1 MGYFN
6 SSYYRWLYTGI
17 TRASE
22 NLFTIDE
29 PHFKAESNFVQSN
42 TNNSNNSQENIIL
55 NKELLEMEIPYDF
68 PVENPFL
75 KNIFLTIIDVLKES
89 NVQINTIKHTSY
101 LEHYTFSQGEEYA
114 TFKIHYNGQNKIS
127 SIEKP
132 INSNHISEYIYSK
145 IQQLINKVIIIPVEE
160 ESNSCEKVF
169 EFDQDFL
176 KTFYENI
183 KSKTDKV
190 NITINNI
197 EHNQYNEVYEF
208 KKNGFVAT
216 YKFWYN
222 GKNAFKKIEIVSN
235 KTTGLTDEINTL
247 L

>member
-1 MGYFN
+1 MRLRQPY
-6 SSYYRWLYTGI
+6 
-17 TRASE
+17 
-22 NLFTIDE
+22 
-29 PHFKAESNFVQSN
+29 HKQSRLH
-42 TNNSNNSQENIIL
+42 E
-55 NKELLEMEIPYDF
+55 ELLEMEIPFIF
-68 PVENPFL
+68 PEENPFL
-75 KNIFLTIIDVLKES
+75 KNIFLAIFDILKES

-101 LEHYTFSQGEEYA
+101 LEHYTFSQEEQYA
-114 TFKIHYNGQNKIS
+114 TFKIHYNNQNKIS

-132 INSNHISEYIYSK
+132 TNSNHISESIYSE

-160 ESNSCEKVF
+160 ESNASEKIF

-176 KTFYENI
+176 KNFYENI
-183 KSKTDKV
+183 KSKSDKV

-197 EHNQYNEVYEF
+197 EHSQYNEVYEF

-235 KTTGLTDEINTL
+235 KTTGLTEVINEL